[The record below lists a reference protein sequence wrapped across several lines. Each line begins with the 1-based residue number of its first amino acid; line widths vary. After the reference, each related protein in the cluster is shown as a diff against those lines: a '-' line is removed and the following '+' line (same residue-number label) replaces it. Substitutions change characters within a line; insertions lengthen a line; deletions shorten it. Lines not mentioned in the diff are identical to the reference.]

1 MPRRGTRFHK
11 KGDGGNNFVRMR
23 VNPLLSDPDSVMS
36 LKRVE
41 SVWTRKGRCSTL
53 ILGMTLSEPSVRG
66 YALVGRAVIFS
77 TPSATKHS
85 TVTGKMIQ
93 FSISQPQAL

>member
-23 VNPLLSDPDSVMS
+23 VNPLVFDPDSVMS
-36 LKRVE
+36 LQRFDL
-41 SVWTRKGRCSTL
+41 RM
-53 ILGMTLSEPSVRG
+53 ILSEPSVRG
-66 YALVGRAVIFS
+66 HALVGRAVIFS